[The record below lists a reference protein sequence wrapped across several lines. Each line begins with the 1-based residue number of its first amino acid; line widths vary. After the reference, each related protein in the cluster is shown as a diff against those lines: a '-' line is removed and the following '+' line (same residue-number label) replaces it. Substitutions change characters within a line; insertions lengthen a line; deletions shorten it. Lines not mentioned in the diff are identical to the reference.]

1 MFFSSGAAQTNGG
14 GSLCMATYSLLSC
27 RAGREPHRTGSE
39 GAARGDA
46 LACRQPWKPWGRRER
61 GREGDGRAVVVVG
74 VKGDKAGVSEPC
86 AARGSYICSHSDAE
100 VPLLQSPTANLN
112 QLSTTVQLPTHPRPC
127 AIPLR
132 HRYHVPYGLWPGCRR
147 NLLFVR
153 GAGSRYAR
161 AVRRAT
167 RVRRTGT

>member
-1 MFFSSGAAQTNGG
+1 M
-14 GSLCMATYSLLSC
+14 
-27 RAGREPHRTGSE
+27 RD
-39 GAARGDA
+39 DA

-112 QLSTTVQLPTHPRPC
+112 QLSTTVPLTFSFPLILGPARSHS
-127 AIPLR
+127 AIDI
-132 HRYHVPYGLWPGCRR
+132 
-147 NLLFVR
+147 
-153 GAGSRYAR
+153 
-161 AVRRAT
+161 T
-167 RVRRTGT
+167 